1 MDTDQQSLSNI
12 LQRLVNSPDNHTDF
26 DSTWTQGRSA
36 FGGLSAAFA
45 VTAMRKALGSAL
57 PLRSLMVS
65 FVAPLPPGTVQVT
78 PRILRQGRNVTQMS
92 AEVVADG
99 QVCLQAMAAF
109 GVARDE
115 LQVAAPQIKPE
126 SRDSGLNIAEHRKR
140 MPEFLQ
146 YFEGAWLGEGLPFSG
161 KRSNTLNMWVKH
173 KAGMGEFADEKLVTI
188 ADIPPPVVLSYF
200 DTPPVPASSL
210 TWSLEFVQPAERI
223 DSDWFYLQFTAEA
236 AAEGYTQQSGRIYSE
251 SGELCALS
259 RQCMVYFGNRDAT

>member
-1 MDTDQQSLSNI
+1 MTTDQQSLNSI
-12 LQRLVNSPDNHTDF
+12 LQRLLDSPDNHTDF

-45 VTAMRKALGSAL
+45 VTAMRKQLPPSL

-65 FVAPLPPGTVQVT
+65 FIAPLPAGTVQVQA
-78 PRILRQGRNVTQMS
+78 RIQRQGRNVTQMS
-92 AEVVADG
+92 AEVFSDG
-99 QVCLQAMAAF
+99 RLCLQAMAAF

-115 LQVAAPQIKPE
+115 LRVTAPPANPE
-126 SRDSGLNIAEHRKR
+126 SRDSGMQIDQHRKR

-146 YFEGAWLGEGLPFSG
+146 YFDGAWLGNGLPFSG
-161 KRSNTLNMWVKH
+161 KRSNELNMWVRH
-173 KAGMGEFADEKLVTI
+173 RASTEHFADEKLVTI
-188 ADIPPPVVLSYF
+188 ADIPPPVVLSWF

-210 TWSLEFVQPAERI
+210 TWSLEFVQPAAKI
-223 DSDWFYLQFTAEA
+223 DSDWFYLQFTNEA

-251 SGELCALS
+251 AGTLCALS